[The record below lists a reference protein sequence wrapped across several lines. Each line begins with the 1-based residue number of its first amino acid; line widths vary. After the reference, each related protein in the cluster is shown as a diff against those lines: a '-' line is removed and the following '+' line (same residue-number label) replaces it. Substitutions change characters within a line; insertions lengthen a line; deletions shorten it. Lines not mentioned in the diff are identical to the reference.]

1 MARIATVAEQH
12 ADSPQRPFVTLRG
25 IGKSFDGIPILR
37 DISLDIM
44 PGSVHGL
51 VGENGAGKSS
61 LSKIIAGVYHADAGS
76 VEVRGESVTFHSPR
90 EARAHGIATIAQELT
105 IVPTLTVAENVFL
118 GAEPRRSGFVS
129 RKELRQRYEVL
140 AAESGFTL
148 PADAPAGSLR
158 TADQQKIEIMRA
170 IAAGASFIIMDEP
183 TAALSG
189 PDVERLH
196 EIVRS
201 LAAQGRTV
209 VLVSHFLREILDLAD
224 TITIL
229 RDGRLVR
236 TAPASEETEMT
247 LIQGMLGRTLGS
259 VYPPHTAPAA
269 DARTILR
276 VDSLSAPGVNGVS
289 FELHEGE
296 ILGLAGL
303 VGAGRSEIAHAVFG
317 SNPLA
322 AGTVTVGDE
331 QPGQPTVRRSL
342 RSGVFLIPESRKDQ
356 GLILQRP
363 IRENVTLPNLAGLS
377 TASWVRRKLERSE
390 VVGLLSRVTVAGDDR
405 RRAVALSGGNQ
416 QKVLFGRALQRR
428 RRVLIADE
436 PTRGVDVGSR
446 RGIYDLLVDQAA
458 SGIGVLLISS
468 DVEEILGLAHRVL
481 VIRGGCVVAELTGA
495 EMTESRVLAA
505 AFGQPHSDGDMH
517 PSTPASAE
525 VSP

>member
-1 MARIATVAEQH
+1 
-12 ADSPQRPFVTLRG
+12 
-25 IGKSFDGIPILR
+25 
-37 DISLDIM
+37 
-44 PGSVHGL
+44 
-51 VGENGAGKSS
+51 
-61 LSKIIAGVYHADAGS
+61 
-76 VEVRGESVTFHSPR
+76 
-90 EARAHGIATIAQELT
+90 
-105 IVPTLTVAENVFL
+105 
-118 GAEPRRSGFVS
+118 
-129 RKELRQRYEVL
+129 
-140 AAESGFTL
+140 
-148 PADAPAGSLR
+148 
-158 TADQQKIEIMRA
+158 
-170 IAAGASFIIMDEP
+170 
-183 TAALSG
+183 
-189 PDVERLH
+189 
-196 EIVRS
+196 
-201 LAAQGRTV
+201 
-209 VLVSHFLREILDLAD
+209 
-224 TITIL
+224 
-229 RDGRLVR
+229 
-236 TAPASEETEMT
+236 
-247 LIQGMLGRTLGS
+247 MLGRTLGS
-259 VYPPHTAPAA
+259 VYPPRTAPAA

-331 QPGQPTVRRSL
+331 EPGQPTVRRSL

-363 IRENVTLPNLAGLS
+363 IREYVTLPNLAGLS